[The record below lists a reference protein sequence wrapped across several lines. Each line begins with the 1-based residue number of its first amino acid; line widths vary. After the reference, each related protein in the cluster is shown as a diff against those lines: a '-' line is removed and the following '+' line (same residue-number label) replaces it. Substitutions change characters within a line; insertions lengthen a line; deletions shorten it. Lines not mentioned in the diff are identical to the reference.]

1 MSRPRFLP
9 DNFTLALIA
18 TVLLATFLPCSGQT
32 AVVFEWVTN
41 IGIGLLFF
49 LHGAKLSRQAIIAGM
64 THWRLHLLVF
74 ACTFVMFPLL
84 GLALKPALSPM
95 VTPELYLGIL
105 FLCALPATVQ
115 SSIAFTSLA
124 RGNVPAAVCSASVS
138 SLLGV
143 FLTPLLVKLLL
154 GAEGETGNALDAI
167 GKITLQL
174 LVPFIAGQVLRRWI
188 GAWVERN
195 KPVLRYVDQGSI
207 LLVVYTAFSAAVIQG
222 LWHEVPWL
230 ALLGLTVACC
240 VILALALV
248 LTTVLARRLGFSK
261 EDEITIVFC
270 GSKKSLATGVPMA
283 KVLFATSAVGPM
295 VLPLMLF
302 HQIQLMVCA
311 VLAQRYARRRDDAAA
326 ALAEA
331 REDTRLMF
339 QDSRLL
345 PWKRVIDNVGLGL
358 RGDWRAK
365 ALQALRAVGLAER
378 ANEWPAALSG
388 GQKQRVALAR
398 ALIHEPRLL
407 LLDEPLGALDA
418 LTRIEMQQLIE
429 GLWREHGFTVLLVT
443 HDVSEAVAVADRVI
457 LIEDG
462 EIGLDLPVEL
472 PRPRSRGSARLAA
485 LEAEVLNR
493 VLAQPELP
501 PQPEPVSPLPTQLRW
516 AL

>member
-49 LHGAKLSRQAIIAGM
+49 LHGAKLSRQAIVAGM

-207 LLVVYTAFSAAVIQG
+207 LLVVYTAFS
-222 LWHEVPWL
+222 
-230 ALLGLTVACC
+230 
-240 VILALALV
+240 
-248 LTTVLARRLGFSK
+248 
-261 EDEITIVFC
+261 
-270 GSKKSLATGVPMA
+270 
-283 KVLFATSAVGPM
+283 
-295 VLPLMLF
+295 
-302 HQIQLMVCA
+302 
-311 VLAQRYARRRDDAAA
+311 
-326 ALAEA
+326 
-331 REDTRLMF
+331 
-339 QDSRLL
+339 
-345 PWKRVIDNVGLGL
+345 
-358 RGDWRAK
+358 
-365 ALQALRAVGLAER
+365 
-378 ANEWPAALSG
+378 
-388 GQKQRVALAR
+388 
-398 ALIHEPRLL
+398 
-407 LLDEPLGALDA
+407 
-418 LTRIEMQQLIE
+418 
-429 GLWREHGFTVLLVT
+429 
-443 HDVSEAVAVADRVI
+443 
-457 LIEDG
+457 
-462 EIGLDLPVEL
+462 
-472 PRPRSRGSARLAA
+472 
-485 LEAEVLNR
+485 
-493 VLAQPELP
+493 
-501 PQPEPVSPLPTQLRW
+501 
-516 AL
+516 